1 MNHYK
6 KSVRKWI
13 AIAISMTMVLTS
25 VLTGNVTTGSAASA
39 PKLNFSKKTVTA
51 GRKVTLKV
59 KKKPAGSKILST
71 KWKSSNKKVATVTKK
86 GVVKAKKAGKTKIT
100 ATVRYKKGQTKKTK
114 KLSCTITVKAKKSTT
129 KQEDQI
135 VVTPAPGNVVT
146 ITPNATK
153 TPDALKTE
161 KPVQPGATSDVVPSA
176 SASVNAKPSA
186 IPSASASVSTK
197 PSATPS
203 ASASVSTKPS
213 ATPSA
218 SASVSTK
225 PSATPSASASA
236 STKPST
242 TKPTTAPTLTPG
254 SHLSANGIATIDDG
268 VMRSDVDAYDI
279 VHDMGIGIN
288 LGNTLDAFGNWFNPD
303 TVTVEDYETAWGAP
317 VTTQEMIT
325 GMKEAGFH
333 SIRIPVA
340 WSNMM
345 KDDGTYTINE
355 DYFNRVETVM
365 NYAFNAGMYV
375 IVNIHNDGS
384 WWARFGSKTESE
396 RTQAMVKYK
405 AMWTQIANRY
415 KEYSDHLI
423 FESAN
428 EELGDRLNSTDDYAG
443 SGYFTN
449 TDDIYK
455 QLAEINQTFVDIVRS
470 SGGNNASRFLLIAG
484 YDTDIAKTC
493 DERYVMP
500 TDTIDGHMMIS
511 VHYYSPATYCT
522 VDDPDNSWGYRDSWG
537 TEDDIAEMKDAL
549 NQMRINYVNKGIP
562 VIIGEYGVIAGKNS
576 DGTTHRKEGRDV
588 FISTICEY
596 ALTHGMCPTLWDTNE
611 IYSRVSNTIVNEI
624 EAANYKKFEQ
634 QALESETY
642 RPASK
647 STTLT
652 YKGSI
657 GYSGWT
663 PSTVTAD
670 GDVDFS
676 VTNKGGTFMI
686 SDVKWSDYTNPKIT
700 MTMED
705 ATGSVTCR
713 FAKTAS
719 GGNQY
724 YQTIEDSDVLAS
736 ASWNFSKT
744 LTQSLSDCDLTGKAD
759 LYFDLGG
766 LETFSGKITITISD
780 AQ

>member
-6 KSVRKWI
+6 KSVKKWI
-13 AIAISMTMVLTS
+13 AIAISMAMVLTS

-100 ATVRYKKGQTKKTK
+100 ATVRYKKGKTKKTK

-146 ITPNATK
+146 ITPNETK

-161 KPVQPGATSDVVPSA
+161 KPVQPGATSDVIPSVSASVSAKPSAIPSA
-176 SASVNAKPSA
+176 SASASTKPSA

-213 ATPSA
+213 ATPAA
-218 SASVSTK
+218 SASV
-225 PSATPSASASA
+225 

-242 TKPTTAPTLTPG
+242 TKPTTAPIVTPG

-268 VMRSDVDAYDI
+268 VMRSDIDAYDI

-288 LGNTLDAFGNWFNPD
+288 LGNTLDAVAGWLNGGG
-303 TVTVEDYETAWGAP
+303 TVEDYETAWGAP

-340 WSNMM
+340 WSNLM

-365 NYAFNAGMYV
+365 NYAFNAGMYA
-375 IVNIHNDGS
+375 IVNIHYDGG

-405 AMWTQIANRY
+405 AMWTQIANRFN
-415 KEYSDHLI
+415 EYSDHLI
-423 FESAN
+423 FEAAN
-428 EELGDRLNSTDDYAG
+428 EELGERLNSTDDYAG

-449 TDDIYK
+449 TDDLYK
-455 QLAEINQTFVDIVRS
+455 QVTAINQAFVDTVRGT
-470 SGGNNASRFLLIAG
+470 GGNNASRFLLIAG
-484 YDTDIAKTC
+484 YNTDIAKTC

-522 VDDPDNSWGYRDSWG
+522 VDDPGNSWGYRDSWG
-537 TEDDIAEMKDAL
+537 TEDDIAEMKDTL
-549 NQMRINYVNKGIP
+549 NLMRINYVNKGIP

-576 DGTTHRKEGRDV
+576 DGTTHRKDGRDV

-596 ALTHGMCPTLWDTNE
+596 ALTHGMCPVLWDINE
-611 IYSRVSNTIVNEI
+611 IYSRASNTIVHST

-652 YKGSI
+652 YTGSI

-663 PSTVTAD
+663 PSTVTAE

-676 VTNKGGTFMI
+676 VTNQGGTFMI
-686 SDVKWSDYTNPKIT
+686 SDVNWSDYTNPKIT
-700 MTMED
+700 MTMQG
-705 ATGSVTCR
+705 ATGNVTCR

-724 YQTIEDSDVLAS
+724 YQAIEASDVLKS
-736 ASWNFSKT
+736 TSWNFSKT

-759 LYFDLGG
+759 LYFDMGG
-766 LETFSGKITITISD
+766 LEAFSGKITITISD

>member
-6 KSVRKWI
+6 KSVKKWI
-13 AIAISMTMVLTS
+13 AIAISMAMVLTS

-59 KKKPAGSKILST
+59 KKKPAGSKILLT

-100 ATVRYKKGQTKKTK
+100 ATVRYKKGKTKKTK

-146 ITPNATK
+146 ITPNETK
-153 TPDALKTE
+153 IPDALKTE
-161 KPVQPGATSDVVPSA
+161 KPVQPGATSDVIPSV
-176 SASVNAKPSA
+176 SASV
-186 IPSASASVSTK
+186 
-197 PSATPS
+197 
-203 ASASVSTKPS
+203 
-213 ATPSA
+213 
-218 SASVSTK
+218 
-225 PSATPSASASA
+225 

-242 TKPTTAPTLTPG
+242 TKPTTAPIVTPG

-268 VMRSDVDAYDI
+268 VMRSDIDAYDI

-288 LGNTLDAFGNWFNPD
+288 LGNTLDAVAGWLNGGG
-303 TVTVEDYETAWGAP
+303 TVEDYETAWGAP

-325 GMKEAGFH
+325 GMKKAGFH

-340 WSNMM
+340 WSNLM

-365 NYAFNAGMYV
+365 NYAFNAGMYA
-375 IVNIHNDGS
+375 IVNIHYDGG

-405 AMWTQIANRY
+405 AMWTQIANRFN
-415 KEYSDHLI
+415 EYSDHLI
-423 FESAN
+423 FEAAN
-428 EELGDRLNSTDDYAG
+428 EELGERLNSTDDYAG

-449 TDDIYK
+449 TDDLYK
-455 QLAEINQTFVDIVRS
+455 QVTAINQAFVDTVRGT
-470 SGGNNASRFLLIAG
+470 GGNNASRFLLIAG
-484 YDTDIAKTC
+484 YNTDIAKTC

-537 TEDDIAEMKDAL
+537 TEDDIAEMKDTL
-549 NQMRINYVNKGIP
+549 NLMRINYVNKGIP

-576 DGTTHRKEGRDV
+576 DGTTHRKDGRDV

-596 ALTHGMCPTLWDTNE
+596 ALTHGMCPVLWDINE
-611 IYSRVSNTIVNEI
+611 IYSRASNTIVHST

-652 YKGSI
+652 YTGSI

-663 PSTVTAD
+663 PSTATAE

-676 VTNKGGTFMI
+676 VTNQGGTFMI
-686 SDVKWSDYTNPKIT
+686 SDVNWSDYTNPKIT
-700 MTMED
+700 MTMQG
-705 ATGSVTCR
+705 ATGNVTCR

-724 YQTIEDSDVLAS
+724 YQVIEASDVLKS
-736 ASWNFSKT
+736 TSWNFSKT

-759 LYFDLGG
+759 LYFDMGG
-766 LETFSGKITITISD
+766 LEAFSGKITITISD

>member
-100 ATVRYKKGQTKKTK
+100 ATVRYKKGKTKKTK

-146 ITPNATK
+146 ITPNETK

-161 KPVQPGATSDVVPSA
+161 KPVQPGATSDV
-176 SASVNAKPSA
+176 
-186 IPSASASVSTK
+186 IPSASASVSAK
-197 PSATPS
+197 PSATPA
-203 ASASVSTKPS
+203 ASASV
-213 ATPSA
+213 
-218 SASVSTK
+218 
-225 PSATPSASASA
+225 

-242 TKPTTAPTLTPG
+242 TKPTTAPIVTPG

-268 VMRSDVDAYDI
+268 VMRSDIDAYDI

-288 LGNTLDAFGNWFNPD
+288 LGNTLDAVAGWLNGGG
-303 TVTVEDYETAWGAP
+303 TVENYETAWGAP

-325 GMKEAGFH
+325 GMKKAGFH

-340 WSNMM
+340 WSNLM

-365 NYAFNAGMYV
+365 NYAFNAGMYA
-375 IVNIHNDGS
+375 IVNIHYDGG

-405 AMWTQIANRY
+405 AMWTQIANRFN
-415 KEYSDHLI
+415 EYSDHLI
-423 FESAN
+423 FEAAN
-428 EELGDRLNSTDDYAG
+428 EELGERLNSTDDYAG

-449 TDDIYK
+449 TDDLYK
-455 QLAEINQTFVDIVRS
+455 QVTVINQAFVDTVRGT
-470 SGGNNASRFLLIAG
+470 GGNNASRFLLIAG

-493 DERYVMP
+493 DQRYVMP

-537 TEDDIAEMKDAL
+537 TEDDIAEMKDTL

-576 DGTTHRKEGRDV
+576 DGTTHRKDGRDV

-596 ALTHGMCPTLWDTNE
+596 ALTHGMCPVLWDTNE
-611 IYSRVSNTIVNEI
+611 IYSRVSNTVVHST

-652 YKGSI
+652 YTGSI

-663 PSTVTAD
+663 PSTVTAE

-686 SDVKWSDYTNPKIT
+686 SDVNWSDYTNPKIT
-700 MTMED
+700 MTMQG
-705 ATGSVTCR
+705 ATGNVTCR

-724 YQTIEDSDVLAS
+724 YQAIEASDVLKS
-736 ASWNFSKT
+736 TSWNFSKT

-759 LYFDLGG
+759 LYFDMGG
-766 LETFSGKITITISD
+766 LEAFSGKITITISD
-780 AQ
+780 AK

>member
-6 KSVRKWI
+6 KSVKKWI
-13 AIAISMTMVLTS
+13 AIAISMAMVLTS

-100 ATVRYKKGQTKKTK
+100 ATVRYKKGKTKKTK

-146 ITPNATK
+146 ITPNETK

-161 KPVQPGATSDVVPSA
+161 KPVQPGATSDV
-176 SASVNAKPSA
+176 
-186 IPSASASVSTK
+186 IPSASASVSAK

-213 ATPSA
+213 
-218 SASVSTK
+218 
-225 PSATPSASASA
+225 
-236 STKPST
+236 T
-242 TKPTTAPTLTPG
+242 TKPTTAPIVTPG

-268 VMRSDVDAYDI
+268 VMRSDIDAYDI

-288 LGNTLDAFGNWFNPD
+288 LGNTLDAVAGWLNGGG
-303 TVTVEDYETAWGAP
+303 TVEDYETAWGAP

-325 GMKEAGFH
+325 GMKKAGFH

-340 WSNMM
+340 WSNLM

-365 NYAFNAGMYV
+365 NYAFNAGMYA
-375 IVNIHNDGS
+375 IVNIHYDGG

-405 AMWTQIANRY
+405 AMWTQIANRFN
-415 KEYSDHLI
+415 EYSDHLI
-423 FESAN
+423 FEAAN
-428 EELGDRLNSTDDYAG
+428 EELGERLNSTDDYAG

-449 TDDIYK
+449 TDDLYK
-455 QLAEINQTFVDIVRS
+455 QVTAINQAFVDTVRGT
-470 SGGNNASRFLLIAG
+470 GGNNASRFLLIAG
-484 YDTDIAKTC
+484 YNTDIAKTC

-537 TEDDIAEMKDAL
+537 TEDDIAEMKDTL
-549 NQMRINYVNKGIP
+549 NLMRINYVNKGIP

-576 DGTTHRKEGRDV
+576 DGTTHRKDGRDV

-596 ALTHGMCPTLWDTNE
+596 ALTHGMCPVLWDINE
-611 IYSRVSNTIVNEI
+611 IYSRASNTIVHST

-652 YKGSI
+652 YTGSI

-663 PSTVTAD
+663 PSTVTAE

-676 VTNKGGTFMI
+676 VTNQGGTFMI
-686 SDVKWSDYTNPKIT
+686 SDVNWSDYTNPKIT
-700 MTMED
+700 MTMQG
-705 ATGSVTCR
+705 ATGNVTCR

-724 YQTIEDSDVLAS
+724 YQAIEASDVLKS
-736 ASWNFSKT
+736 TSWNFSKT

-759 LYFDLGG
+759 LYFDMGG
-766 LETFSGKITITISD
+766 LEAFSGKITITISD

>member
-6 KSVRKWI
+6 KSVKKWI
-13 AIAISMTMVLTS
+13 AIAISMAMVLTS

-59 KKKPAGSKILST
+59 KKKPAGSKILLT

-100 ATVRYKKGQTKKTK
+100 ATVRYKKGKTKKTK

-146 ITPNATK
+146 ITPNETK

-161 KPVQPGATSDVVPSA
+161 KPVQPGATSDV
-176 SASVNAKPSA
+176 
-186 IPSASASVSTK
+186 IPSASASVSAK

-225 PSATPSASASA
+225 PSATPAASASV

-242 TKPTTAPTLTPG
+242 TKPTTAPIVTPG

-268 VMRSDVDAYDI
+268 VMRSDIDAYDI

-288 LGNTLDAFGNWFNPD
+288 LGNTLDAVAGWLNGGG
-303 TVTVEDYETAWGAP
+303 TVEDYETAWGAP

-325 GMKEAGFH
+325 GMKKAGFH

-340 WSNMM
+340 WSNLM

-365 NYAFNAGMYV
+365 NYAFNAGMYA
-375 IVNIHNDGS
+375 IVNIHYDGG

-405 AMWTQIANRY
+405 AMWTQIANRFN
-415 KEYSDHLI
+415 EYSDHLI
-423 FESAN
+423 FEAAN
-428 EELGDRLNSTDDYAG
+428 EELGERLNSTDDYAG

-449 TDDIYK
+449 TDDLYK
-455 QLAEINQTFVDIVRS
+455 QVTVINQAFVDTVRGT
-470 SGGNNASRFLLIAG
+470 GGNNASRFLLIAG
-484 YDTDIAKTC
+484 YNTDIAKTC
-493 DERYVMP
+493 R
-500 TDTIDGHMMIS
+500 
-511 VHYYSPATYCT
+511 
-522 VDDPDNSWGYRDSWG
+522 
-537 TEDDIAEMKDAL
+537 
-549 NQMRINYVNKGIP
+549 
-562 VIIGEYGVIAGKNS
+562 
-576 DGTTHRKEGRDV
+576 
-588 FISTICEY
+588 
-596 ALTHGMCPTLWDTNE
+596 
-611 IYSRVSNTIVNEI
+611 
-624 EAANYKKFEQ
+624 
-634 QALESETY
+634 
-642 RPASK
+642 
-647 STTLT
+647 
-652 YKGSI
+652 
-657 GYSGWT
+657 
-663 PSTVTAD
+663 
-670 GDVDFS
+670 
-676 VTNKGGTFMI
+676 
-686 SDVKWSDYTNPKIT
+686 
-700 MTMED
+700 
-705 ATGSVTCR
+705 
-713 FAKTAS
+713 
-719 GGNQY
+719 
-724 YQTIEDSDVLAS
+724 
-736 ASWNFSKT
+736 
-744 LTQSLSDCDLTGKAD
+744 
-759 LYFDLGG
+759 
-766 LETFSGKITITISD
+766 
-780 AQ
+780 